1 VDWPLRF
8 VPYLRPMVWGGRAL
22 ADVLGKSLPD
32 SGPYGESWELSD
44 HPLHYSIAVSPPWTG
59 RSLRQ
64 LMEEEADALLGPAA
78 VDHSTFPWLVK
89 FLDARDWLSVQVH
102 PDQDAVRRLRPGE
115 ASKNEAWFVIHAEPR
130 SRIYAGLVP
139 GVSEQRF
146 RDALE
151 NGTVLDCLH
160 GFLPQAGDCV
170 FLPAGT
176 VHAVG
181 GGVLLAEVQETSDAT
196 FRLFDW
202 NRRDALGKPRP
213 LHIDE
218 GLESIHW
225 PQMPVEPVRA
235 QGFGEACDSVERRQ
249 TLVRC
254 AHFTVEY
261 MQGNGSFT
269 LAGQRRVQILIFLR
283 GQGRLENDVCAEDV
297 AAGQVWLLPAS
308 LSATACRARTPL
320 KLLLCT
326 LP

>member
-1 VDWPLRF
+1 
-8 VPYLRPMVWGGRAL
+8 MVWGGRAL
-22 ADVLGKSLPD
+22 AERLGKSLPD

-59 RSLRQ
+59 HSLRQ
-64 LMEEEADALLGPAA
+64 LMEEHADALLGPAA
-78 VDHSTFPWLVK
+78 VDHSSFPWLVK

-115 ASKNEAWFVIHAEPR
+115 RSKNEAWFVIHAEPD
-130 SRIYAGLVP
+130 SRIYAGLAR
-139 GVSEQRF
+139 GVTEGRF

-151 NGTVLDCLH
+151 KGSVIDCLH
-160 GFLPQAGDCV
+160 GFSPQAGDCIY
-170 FLPAGT
+170 LPAGT

-225 PQMPVEPVRA
+225 PQALVEPVRA
-235 QGFGEACDSVERRQ
+235 QGFAEAGSPAERRQ
-249 TLVRC
+249 TLVEC
-254 AHFTVEY
+254 PYFSLEY
-261 MQGNGSFT
+261 LQGNGPFG
-269 LAGQRRVQILIFLR
+269 LAGDRRVQIVIVL
-283 GQGRLENDVCAEDV
+283 GGHGRLEGDPSAEEI
-297 AAGQVWLLPAS
+297 APGQVWLLPAS
-308 LSATACRARTPL
+308 SPAVSCRAGTPV
-320 KLLLCT
+320 KLLVCT